1 MPVSFKAPL
10 SSNDVN
16 NIFLD
21 KTIDDTTIG
30 KITMNNGNSTLI
42 DDPQNYINE
51 LADVDGVLSEGDA
64 TAKDYSSN
72 NFINDGD
79 NRKVA
84 IGKLDAQV
92 KVNRDDIDSND
103 TDISALDG
111 RVTTIEG
118 DYGQPNGLATLD
130 GTGKLPASQ
139 LTVSAMEFKGN
150 WDANTNTPTLV
161 DGVGND
167 GDTYRV
173 NVAGTQDLG
182 SGSISF
188 DIGDWIYYS
197 GLVWFKGDNVDQVIS
212 VNSQQGAVVLD
223 ADDIAET
230 TRFWDIKHNNNAV
243 VDPTVN
249 EDSGDGYTVG
259 STWFNS
265 LLGKKFTL
273 QDATIGA
280 AVWIETSG
288 GGTGDGSFNYI
299 TNGNAETDT
308 TGWTVYANTTPGTS
322 PDDFGGTPNVGFT
335 WTRNTTTPLIF
346 TGDFKLTKPSGV
358 NTQGHGAYFE
368 FTSENGHA
376 ATMMLNSL
384 LANTS
389 AFDDNDLSIWLVGSN
404 DNFVS
409 NFTLI
414 SAANPD
420 VLAGIPTIYK
430 QFQLDAEQG
439 IKYRYC
445 IHNNVTDTT
454 LKEAYFDEIKLGP
467 SPVATSAVVIDN
479 KELSDVSAGTFITAT
494 SSNPTYGT
502 LNVNTA
508 SRSQVGNKLKLSWTF
523 NSTTAGTTGS
533 GVYLI
538 NLPDGLRIDTNFA
551 KLPSTLPTA
560 STLGQGGT
568 VIGHGFISNT
578 IAGDSNYAYQ
588 MELKPYSETE
598 IFAVLG
604 STNTSAISGG
614 QYPWSSATPTSFS
627 TLGVLQIS
635 VDIEVPIL
643 GWSSNAVSS
652 VDLGNREVVVEYAG
666 ISAVAGAAI
675 PYTVKFL
682 NKIQD
687 TTASYNPG
695 TGEYTIKESGKYDL
709 SVMTAYSYTGTAI
722 TISLYVN
729 GVLKKYGNV
738 NAGNDFNKMFIN
750 ALGLDLIKD
759 DIVRFDIEGWSG
771 VGTITNVGTADSEHY
786 FSIAK
791 RASPQTML
799 EAPTVVFSATSDS
812 GQSINSDVLVYED
825 VVTDSMGSYNP
836 STGEYTLS
844 VSGIFDIYASLL
856 TYGTTWNNN
865 EYQSITLRVNG
876 TNVKSND
883 KYGNGAVI
891 NLSVDVKKTMP
902 LNKGDVITVFGSSS
916 DASSTMFTSGIYN
929 EFSIV
934 RIN

>member
-1 MPVSFKAPL
+1 MPINFKAPL
-10 SSNDVN
+10 SSTVANAT
-16 NIFLD
+16 FLD

-150 WDANTNTPTLV
+150 WDANTNTPTLA

-173 NVAGTQDLG
+173 NVAGSQDLG

-308 TGWTVYANTTPGTS
+308 NGWTVYANTTPGTS

-467 SPVATSAVVIDN
+467 SPVATSAVVTDM
-479 KELSDVSAGTFITAT
+479 KAYTPGLSGLTTSSLDVSYKQLGDELFVVGTITTSNAPAT
-494 SSNPTYGT
+494 TAKIQLPLNLVMDDSIVDYTVVGKATRKVASPDNNDFRLHRHPGDSTFVYVSPVNNSSNSVMDAYNWNT
-502 LNVNTA
+502 L
-508 SRSQVGNKLKLSWTF
+508 
-523 NSTTAGTTGS
+523 TGS
-533 GVYLI
+533 
-538 NLPDGLRIDTNFA
+538 A
-551 KLPSTLPTA
+551 
-560 STLGQGGT
+560 Q
-568 VIGHGFISNT
+568 VI
-578 IAGDSNYAYQ
+578 
-588 MELKPYSETE
+588 
-598 IFAVLG
+598 
-604 STNTSAISGG
+604 
-614 QYPWSSATPTSFS
+614 SFDFK
-627 TLGVLQIS
+627 VKIK
-635 VDIEVPIL
+635 

-652 VDLGNREVVVEYAG
+652 VDLGNREVVVEYRNNSNESITAG
-666 ISAVAGAAI
+666 VTDIPFSTKEHDSTASWNGTQFIPKTTGWYMVSGNIRWNTNTARDINTYINGSYKDTLTVDVAKGFNSFNGPVYLEKGQTFSI
-675 PYTVKFL
+675 RSGVSDTLSSDLNQHWIKIVKF
-682 NKIQD
+682 
-687 TTASYNPG
+687 
-695 TGEYTIKESGKYDL
+695 
-709 SVMTAYSYTGTAI
+709 
-722 TISLYVN
+722 
-729 GVLKKYGNV
+729 
-738 NAGNDFNKMFIN
+738 
-750 ALGLDLIKD
+750 
-759 DIVRFDIEGWSG
+759 
-771 VGTITNVGTADSEHY
+771 
-786 FSIAK
+786 
-791 RASPQTML
+791 ASPQTML

-812 GQSINSDVLVYED
+812 GQSINSGVLVYED
-825 VVTDSMGSYNP
+825 VVVDSMGSYNNI
-836 STGEYTLS
+836 TGEYTLS
-844 VSGIFDIYASLL
+844 VSGVFDIYASLL
-856 TYGTTWNNN
+856 TYGTTWAAN

-876 TNVKSND
+876 INVKSND

-891 NLSVDVKKTMP
+891 NLSVDAKKTIP
-902 LNKGDVITVFGSSS
+902 LNKGDIITVFASSS
-916 DASSTMFTSGIYN
+916 DASSTMFASGIYN
-929 EFSIV
+929 EFSII
-934 RIN
+934 RIK

>member
-1 MPVSFKAPL
+1 MPINFKAPL
-10 SSNDVN
+10 SSATAN
-16 NIFLD
+16 NTFLD

-139 LTVSAMEFKGN
+139 LTLSAMEFKGN
-150 WDANTNTPTLV
+150 WDANTNTPTLA
-161 DGVGND
+161 DGVGSD

-173 NVAGTQDLG
+173 NVAGSQDLG

-467 SPVATSAVVIDN
+467 SPVATSAVVTDM
-479 KELSDVSAGTFITAT
+479 KAYTPGLSGLTTSSLDVSYKQLGDELFVVGTITTSNAPAT
-494 SSNPTYGT
+494 TAKIQLPLNLVMDDSIVDYTVVGKATRKVASPDNNDFRLHRHPGDSTFVYVSPVNNSSNSVMDAYNWNT
-502 LNVNTA
+502 L
-508 SRSQVGNKLKLSWTF
+508 
-523 NSTTAGTTGS
+523 TGS
-533 GVYLI
+533 
-538 NLPDGLRIDTNFA
+538 A
-551 KLPSTLPTA
+551 
-560 STLGQGGT
+560 Q
-568 VIGHGFISNT
+568 VI
-578 IAGDSNYAYQ
+578 
-588 MELKPYSETE
+588 
-598 IFAVLG
+598 
-604 STNTSAISGG
+604 
-614 QYPWSSATPTSFS
+614 SFDFK
-627 TLGVLQIS
+627 VKIK
-635 VDIEVPIL
+635 
-643 GWSSNAVSS
+643 GWSSNAASS
-652 VDLGNREVVVEYAG
+652 IDLGNREIAVVGRGNATEVITASVTDIPFVEISDSTGSWNGSKLIVPETGYYPIEGFVHSSAAVAAG
-666 ISAVAGAAI
+666 IYAYLDGTIDDLLGYIGGATTNI
-675 PYTVKFL
+675 TKF
-682 NKIQD
+682 
-687 TTASYNPG
+687 
-695 TGEYTIKESGKYDL
+695 SGKIYALAGQEL
-709 SVMTAYSYTGTAI
+709 SLRSDTGI
-722 TISLYVN
+722 TLVN
-729 GVLKKYGNV
+729 S
-738 NAGNDFNKMFIN
+738 
-750 ALGLDLIKD
+750 GLHR
-759 DIVRFDIEGWSG
+759 V
-771 VGTITNVGTADSEHY
+771 TITKD
-786 FSIAK
+786 
-791 RASPQTML
+791 ASPQTML
-799 EAPTVVFSATSDS
+799 EAPTVAARYTSNS
-812 GQSINSDVLVYED
+812 GQVVANNANVIYED
-825 VVTDSMGSYNP
+825 FVTDLSGSYD
-836 STGEYTLS
+836 STTGVYTAS
-844 VSGIFDIYASLL
+844 RSGWATVIASIRI
-856 TYGTTWNNN
+856 N
-865 EYQSITLRVNG
+865 
-876 TNVKSND
+876 
-883 KYGNGAVI
+883 A
-891 NLSVDVKKTMP
+891 NLSAAFSISHQSTQIA
-902 LNKGDVITVFGSSS
+902 KGFN
-916 DASSTMFTSGIYN
+916 ASSTDDVINVVAGFQIFKDQTIEIKNVTGATRTLSTDSSDN
-929 EFSIV
+929 TFSV
-934 RIN
+934 RIE